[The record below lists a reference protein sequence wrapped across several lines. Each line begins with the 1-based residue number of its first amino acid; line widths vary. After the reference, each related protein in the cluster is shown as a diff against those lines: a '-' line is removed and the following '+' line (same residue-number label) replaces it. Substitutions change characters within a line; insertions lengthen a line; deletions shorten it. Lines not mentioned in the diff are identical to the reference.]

1 MLQQIER
8 QKRRFTPYTNCRTA
22 ISITRKTISKNLAN
36 ISINNTKQF
45 VTNYFSQTKFHPMET
60 IDEET
65 PEELASVKN
74 HIVMEFID
82 DYFSD
87 DIDMNDSPDF
97 RIDINDID
105 YDMVPEYRIDINN
118 YNQYLETLMFE

>member
-8 QKRRFTPYTNCRTA
+8 QKRRFAPYTNCRTA

-45 VTNYFSQTKFHPMET
+45 VANYFSQTKFHPMET
-60 IDEET
+60 IDEESS
-65 PEELASVKN
+65 EEFASVKN

-82 DYFSD
+82 DYFSA

-97 RIDINDID
+97 RIDINEDD
-105 YDMVPEYRIDINN
+105 YDMVREYRIDINN
-118 YNQYLETLMFE
+118 NLDTLMFE